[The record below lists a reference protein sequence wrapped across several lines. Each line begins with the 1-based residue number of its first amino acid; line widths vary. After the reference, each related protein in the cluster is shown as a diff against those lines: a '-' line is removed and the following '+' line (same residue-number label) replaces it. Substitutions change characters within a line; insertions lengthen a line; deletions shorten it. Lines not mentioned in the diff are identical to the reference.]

1 MFYKLVVEGVLTERF
16 AEAFPGM
23 MIKAE
28 GGQSIIMGHIVDQ
41 AHLYGIIDRISSLGL
56 QLVSVQAL
64 PGYAR
69 GEDGAALDYPRKDD
83 RIPAAERP
91 GFLREESSREPETTE
106 VKTMTENGGDGKIK
120 EIGPVQLLAI
130 GFGPGAKFE
139 GRIMDELSNLERKET
154 IRILDLLFVHKDAET
169 SDLLA
174 LDYQGEDLG
183 AIVGAL
189 LGFEFEG
196 DEQPVGSME
205 ERVESHAFGLSQRDI
220 EALAASLD
228 PGSSAGFLLV
238 EHVWARDLK
247 RAIRQTG
254 GFPLGE
260 GFLTPEA
267 VAEVAAEL
275 AALVEIYDELE
286 AEEAGTGA

>member
-1 MFYKLVVEGVLTERF
+1 M
-16 AEAFPGM
+16 
-23 MIKAE
+23 
-28 GGQSIIMGHIVDQ
+28 S
-41 AHLYGIIDRISSLGL
+41 
-56 QLVSVQAL
+56 
-64 PGYAR
+64 
-69 GEDGAALDYPRKDD
+69 
-83 RIPAAERP
+83 
-91 GFLREESSREPETTE
+91 
-106 VKTMTENGGDGKIK
+106 

-130 GFGPGAKFE
+130 AFPPDAKFE
-139 GRIMDELSNLERKET
+139 GRIMAELAELEQTKT

-169 SDLLA
+169 GDLIA
-174 LDYQGEDLG
+174 LDYQGEELG

-196 DEQPVGSME
+196 EEEPAGSTE
-205 ERVESHAFGLSQRDI
+205 EEKVESHAFGLSVREI
-220 EALAASLD
+220 EAMAASLE

-254 GFPLGE
+254 GVPLGE

-275 AALVEIYDELE
+275 MAISEILEELE
-286 AEEAGTGA
+286 AEEAATRAVEAEAQK